1 MDERYIAAVD
11 LGSSKIAL
19 AVAKIEGEDIQ
30 VIYYRELKS
39 EGIRY
44 SFVFNPQRASE
55 PLKELIHSAEKE
67 LNIKI
72 LQTVVGL
79 PRYHVIQEVARGII
93 PRTDSN
99 SRISNEEV
107 FNLKNIALDNYPLS
121 DPQKQTIYGAVAQ
134 SFTTDDIIQA
144 REEDVVGMVSEKF
157 EGNFKIFIG
166 SKKSVYNIDNIFNDS
181 GVAIARTYFTPATV
195 AGCVLT
201 YEEMDNGVALI
212 ELGAGVTSV
221 TVFQDGIL
229 RHYSAIPFGG
239 SNVTN
244 DIKTEGGLST
254 SLAENIKLAYGACM
268 PDKLASMSEKV
279 IRIQYPDSGA
289 EKNLPVKYLSEIITA
304 REEEIVEAMLYEIE
318 KSGLADDL
326 RSGVVITGGGASMAN
341 LSNLIK
347 EMSGYNVRIGFPR
360 RKFSY
365 SGCTGVFETGA
376 TTCISLILA
385 AQEEKCINCIEQMET
400 EPASVVIEEEEEVEE
415 KFELV
420 SPEINEEEPKK
431 EQKTQKRQKPAKPAK
446 PARTGLWAKV
456 SSKVTGTLD
465 YLGNSI
471 FDGME
476 DDDYDKN

>member
-1 MDERYIAAVD
+1 MDDRYIAAVD

-30 VIYYRELKS
+30 VIYYKEVKS

-55 PLKELIHSAEKE
+55 PLKDLLSSAEKE

-72 LQTVVGL
+72 MQAVVGL
-79 PRYHVIQEVARGII
+79 PRYYVMQEVATGTI
-93 PRTDSN
+93 PRSDAN
-99 SRISNEEV
+99 SRITGEEV
-107 FNLKNIALDNYPLS
+107 FSLKNLALDNYPLA

-134 SFTTDDIIQA
+134 SFSTDDIIQA

-166 SKKSVYNIDNIFNDS
+166 NKKSVYNIDNIFNDS
-181 GVAIARTYFTPATV
+181 GVAIAKSYFTPTTV
-195 AGCVLT
+195 ANAVLT

-212 ELGAGVTSV
+212 EFGAGVTSV

-229 RHYSAIPFGG
+229 RHYAAIPFGG

-244 DIKTEGGLST
+244 DIKMEGGLSS
-254 SLAENIKLAYGACM
+254 SLAENIKLAYGACL
-268 PDKLASMSEKV
+268 PDKLASLSEKV
-279 IRIQYPDSGA
+279 IKIQYPESGT

-318 KSGLADDL
+318 RSGLADNL

-341 LSNLIK
+341 LSRQIK
-347 EMSGYNVRIGFPR
+347 DISGYNVRIGYPR

-365 SGCTGVFETGA
+365 SGCTGVFETSA
-376 TTCISLILA
+376 TTCISLLLTA
-385 AQEEKCINCIEQMET
+385 KDDKCINCIEQLIRIPEPEVAET
-400 EPASVVIEEEEEVEE
+400 DEDPMYE

-420 SPEINEEEPKK
+420 SPAVEPEDKGDKK
-431 EQKTQKRQKPAKPAK
+431 KPQETKTRPPRRKR
-446 PARTGLWAKV
+446 GLWEKV
-456 SSKVTGTLD
+456 ASKMTDTFD
-465 YLGNSI
+465 TLGNSI

-476 DDDYDKN
+476 DDENDKN